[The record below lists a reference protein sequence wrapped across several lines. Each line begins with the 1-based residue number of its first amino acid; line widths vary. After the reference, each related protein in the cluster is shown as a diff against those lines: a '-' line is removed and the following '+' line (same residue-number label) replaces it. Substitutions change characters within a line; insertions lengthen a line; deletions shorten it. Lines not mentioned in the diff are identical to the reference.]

1 MEKIFRLGIIGAT
14 GTARKR
20 ILPALDGSEV
30 CRPVAI
36 QSRNIDAN
44 DEIAE
49 LFEID
54 ASYSGVDD
62 LLTHP
67 GIDGVYIAT
76 PPFLHMQQIELA
88 LMRGLHVLVEKPLC
102 ISITEAERILEMT
115 QKSDA
120 LVAVAHHLR
129 MHPAIPW
136 IQSMVGEGRLLGKVK
151 YVNMVWV
158 YKLDRNARNALW
170 KLNPSRNPGG
180 VMDDVGIHLID
191 TAQALFGQPE
201 DASSTARMSEG
212 GVRHSVCGCLHY
224 KDFDVSLF
232 CSWDAPKQA
241 NNLNIWCEKG
251 YLCVNN
257 LFVDSMAPHGKI
269 VKPDGSCSEVE
280 FKERDLYGLEIEEFC
295 LAAQKS
301 RRVLT
306 SVENAVEALKLSR
319 RMLSK
324 TC

>member
-1 MEKIFRLGIIGAT
+1 MKKMFRLGIIGAT

-36 QSRNIDAN
+36 QSRNIEAN

-102 ISITEAERILEMT
+102 ISLTEAERILEMT
-115 QKSDA
+115 QNTDV

-136 IQSMVGEGRLLGKVK
+136 IQSMIGEGRLLGKVK
-151 YVNMVWV
+151 YANMVWV
-158 YKLDRNARNALW
+158 YNLDRQARNARW

-180 VMDDVGIHLID
+180 VMDDIGIHLVD
-191 TAQALFGQPE
+191 MAQALFGTPN
-201 DASSTARMSEG
+201 DAVSTSRIPDG
-212 GVRHSVCGCLHY
+212 GVRQSVCGCLNY
-224 KDFDVSLF
+224 PDFDVSLF
-232 CSWDAPKQA
+232 CSWDAPKLA

-269 VKPDGSCSEVE
+269 VKPDGTCNEVE
-280 FKERDLYGLEIEEFC
+280 FRERDLYGLEIEEFC
-295 LAAQKS
+295 LAAQKE
-301 RRVLT
+301 RPVLT
-306 SVENAVEALKLSR
+306 SVQSAVDAMKLVR
-319 RMLSK
+319 RMFSK
-324 TC
+324 TR